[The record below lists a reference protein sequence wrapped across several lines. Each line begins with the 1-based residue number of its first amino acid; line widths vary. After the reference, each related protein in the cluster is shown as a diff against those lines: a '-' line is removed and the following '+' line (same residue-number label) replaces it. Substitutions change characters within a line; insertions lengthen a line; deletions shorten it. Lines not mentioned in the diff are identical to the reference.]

1 MSDRKEIDDFSLIFQ
16 GDTPLLDIRA
26 PVEFANGSF
35 PSVLNVPLMTD
46 DERHLIGIRYKER
59 GQESAI
65 KLGRELVN
73 GHLKEQR
80 VGNWLDFVNKHPSG
94 ALYCFRGGL
103 RSKIAQEWIYQQSG
117 ISYPRIKGGY
127 KALRSFLIDEM
138 SRIVNEKIFL
148 VSVVKPVVAKLY

>member
-1 MSDRKEIDDFSLIFQ
+1 MSDREEIDDFSLIFQ

-26 PVEFANGSF
+26 PIEFANGSF

-46 DERHLIGIRYKER
+46 DERHLIGIHYKEK

-80 VGNWLDFVNKHPSG
+80 NQK
-94 ALYCFRGGL
+94 
-103 RSKIAQEWIYQQSG
+103 
-117 ISYPRIKGGY
+117 
-127 KALRSFLIDEM
+127 
-138 SRIVNEKIFL
+138 
-148 VSVVKPVVAKLY
+148 KLM